1 MLKIKPDCVALVN
14 ILTDLCKFGNVG
26 LLWYFPSRI
35 LETITIKGGVM
46 SEQDETVKDK
56 TRFTLYERLNVLE
69 YGWGVS
75 PELFGDVGV
84 NIYDFQAHNYVYFL
98 DHVTSK
104 EELIRGL
111 RELSPLADDAL
122 DVAEKMDDRA
132 FARFKHA
139 LKRERSPV
147 YGDGRNSMPLR
158 YGVLLLPRRFLE
170 ALPLTEEYDVSLGV
184 VLIRIMEKQSRP

>member
-1 MLKIKPDCVALVN
+1 
-14 ILTDLCKFGNVG
+14 
-26 LLWYFPSRI
+26 
-35 LETITIKGGVM
+35 M
-46 SEQDETVKDK
+46 SEQDETVNNK
-56 TRFTLYERLNVLE
+56 TRFTLEERLGDEGDE
-69 YGWGVS
+69 YEPIVDWKVS